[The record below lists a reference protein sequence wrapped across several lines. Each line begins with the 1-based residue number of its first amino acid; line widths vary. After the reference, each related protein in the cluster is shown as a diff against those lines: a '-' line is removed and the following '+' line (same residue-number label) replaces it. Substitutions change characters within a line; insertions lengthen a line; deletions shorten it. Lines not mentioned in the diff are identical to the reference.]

1 MPPAVE
7 VQSINQGTTKEVPQ
21 QCFIFSE
28 YKSCISLVNFILSDV
43 IVNKIVFLIPSH
55 FVHCQYTEIQLIF
68 CICILQPC

>member
-1 MPPAVE
+1 M
-7 VQSINQGTTKEVPQ
+7 
-21 QCFIFSE
+21 FSE

-68 CICILQPC
+68 LHMYPATSLTLIYFV